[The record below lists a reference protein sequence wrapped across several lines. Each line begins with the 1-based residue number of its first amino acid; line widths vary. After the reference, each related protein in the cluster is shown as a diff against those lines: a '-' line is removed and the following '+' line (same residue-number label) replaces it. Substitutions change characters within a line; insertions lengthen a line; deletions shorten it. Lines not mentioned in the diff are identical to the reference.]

1 MVDYGWKKGG
11 LIEYISERS
20 DTYYW
25 NRSNLFLNPKQIRSE
40 KFVLYGGLNF
50 IEAFNKAFEE
60 TNKNFKTK

>member
-25 NRSNLFLNPKQIRSE
+25 GRQIHKPIKKNEREFIIYDTTELFKEMDNQFKKLMH
-40 KFVLYGGLNF
+40 
-50 IEAFNKAFEE
+50 EE
-60 TNKNFKTK
+60 G